1 MPRPHHALQLP
12 LSIRAISFD
21 LDGTLFDF
29 QACMTRSAAAVLSE
43 LCRRHPAAAATTTLD
58 QFHAFWGKAT
68 EEAQA
73 RGGVLDWPAVRR
85 CGIALLLAECGCG
98 GDDALAE
105 ELTALYFRHRHA
117 PTPPF
122 ADAAAAIPLL
132 AERLPLGII
141 SNANTR
147 LTALGLDAYFRAV
160 VTPTLAGCSK
170 PDPAIF
176 HHAAAALGCAP
187 AELLHVGD
195 HWEDDVVGA
204 HRAGCQAAWYCR
216 SAQAAPEDGVQHLV
230 LRDHRELVSWLSVAV
245 ANGAAG

>member
-1 MPRPHHALQLP
+1 MSRTPSAELISRP
-12 LSIRAISFD
+12 IRAITFD
-21 LDGTLFDF
+21 LDDTLFDF
-29 QACMTRSAAAVLSE
+29 QACMTRSAEAVLRQ
-43 LCRRHPAAAATTTLD
+43 LCRRSPIAAARGTLAR
-58 QFHAFWGKAT
+58 FHACW
-68 EEAQA
+68 EEATGEARA

-85 CGIALLLAECGCG
+85 RGIALMLADCGCAE
-98 GDDALAE
+98 DDTLVM
-105 ELTALYFRHRHA
+105 ELTNLYFHHRHA

-147 LTALGLDAYFRAV
+147 LAALGLDGYFRSV
-160 VTPTLAGCSK
+160 VTPAAAGCSK

-195 HWEDDVVGA
+195 RWEDDVAGA
-204 HRAGCQAAWYCR
+204 YRAGCQAAWYCR
-216 SAQAAPEDGVQHLV
+216 IAPAAPADGVPHRV
-230 LRDHRELVSWLSVAV
+230 VSDHRELLSWLP
-245 ANGAAG
+245 AASRL